1 MANKLF
7 IFNDYKLKE
16 ELSKLEKIEI
26 LKIEGILIDN
36 EIKEIINKIAVKE
49 LHILNSKVSFEN
61 LNINPTSLYISNSE
75 ISCLEYINNYI
86 NLKELYLNNIDNAQQ
101 NPINLNDIKILS
113 NLERLS
119 LNNTYIA
126 NEIHLIYLDN
136 IKEVILLNTNVSDI
150 TTLINNKSLESLVLD
165 QRLINKN
172 KNILPNFKDN
182 NIKVLN
188 EFADEVLI

>member
-7 IFNDYKLKE
+7 IFNEYKLKE

-49 LHILNSKVSFEN
+49 LHILNSKISFEN

-75 ISCLEYINNYI
+75 INCLEYINNYI

-113 NLERLS
+113 NLEKIS

-182 NIKVLN
+182 NIKILN